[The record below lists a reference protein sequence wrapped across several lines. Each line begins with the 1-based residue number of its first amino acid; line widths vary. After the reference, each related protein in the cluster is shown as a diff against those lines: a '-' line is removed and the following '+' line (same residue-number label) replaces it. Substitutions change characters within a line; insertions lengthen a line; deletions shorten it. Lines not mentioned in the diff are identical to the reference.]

1 MNLAVLKYNQIM
13 DRDDD
18 FGGSITT
25 VQHNIFAMIAK
36 HNNNNNNKRKD
47 NDRQNTSNKRTRQPP
62 PFINHYKFPSIQAYK
77 LGDTKDWNSNTCHYC
92 DPPIHKNRAKWH
104 THTAKT
110 CRTRLR

>member
-77 LGDTKDWNSNTCHYC
+77 LGDTKDWNNNTCHYC
-92 DPPIHKNRAKWH
+92 DPPIRKNRAKLH
-104 THTAKT
+104 THTAKR